1 MDPFILYQTVS
12 LKDTIKATINNI
24 IAAIPDILAI
34 IIILALGYFIGSI
47 AGKAVN
53 RIVDKMVE
61 QPLRRT
67 AIGRKYDELGIDLS
81 DLTGA
86 VVKTYV
92 FVIAL
97 MLALPYMRITGEAYI
112 VIRDIIYYLPKLLG
126 GIVVLV
132 YGSLLSMALA
142 GFIAESLR
150 AGLESEEDR
159 SVVSM
164 LSNAIL
170 IGLIAVF
177 ITLALNLMQI
187 GGSLI
192 YTLILG
198 IVIIGLG
205 AIITNAIF
213 RGLERYDSFRE
224 YIGYGKFLMYTIFVM
239 TGVAAIFQAYPGTI
253 AVLTR
258 LAWGVAIAFGLILI
272 PLVYKLAKQMSRS

>member
-1 MDPFILYQTVS
+1 MTSVIMYASIAETARNVLNQIV
-12 LKDTIKATINNI
+12 
-24 IAAIPDILAI
+24 AAIPDILAV
-34 IIILALGYFIGSI
+34 IIILAVGYFVGAIV
-47 AGKAVN
+47 GKATN
-53 RIVDKMVE
+53 RIVDSMVE
-61 QPLRRT
+61 KPLRKT
-67 AIGRKYDELGIDLS
+67 SIGKKYEELGIDLS
-81 DLTGA
+81 NLTEA
-86 VVKTYV
+86 IVKTYV

-97 MLALPYMRITGEAYI
+97 MIALPYMRITGQPYL
-112 VIRDIIYYLPKLLG
+112 VIQDIIYYLPKLLG
-126 GIVVLV
+126 GIIVLV

-142 GFIAESLR
+142 GFIGESLK
-150 AGLESEEDR
+150 AGLEADEDK

-164 LSNAIL
+164 ISNAIL

-177 ITLALNLMQI
+177 ITIALNLMEI

-198 IVIIGLG
+198 IVIMGLG
-205 AIITNAIF
+205 AIITNALF
-213 RGLERYDSFRE
+213 RSLERHTAFSD

-272 PLVYKLAKQMSRS
+272 PLVYRLAKQLAK